1 MQKILIIFAA
11 MLSLF
16 GGRAMAQRTLPGM
29 KSVEVKANMVDGF
42 YTGSSRNCGYSF
54 GVYYSV
60 FKGNNAHEWI
70 FGGEYLHTY
79 KPYGEK
85 GRIPVTEF
93 TGEAG
98 YNLHLYSNYS
108 QFFHLYGGISALAG
122 YETVNWGKTL
132 LSDGAT
138 LHNTDA
144 FIYGGAVNLQAD
156 FYLSDRI
163 ALIANV
169 KERFIFG
176 NSTGHFRFQWG
187 AGIRIMID

>member
-1 MQKILIIFAA
+1 MKKAMIIFAA

-42 YTGSSRNCGYSF
+42 YTGSARNCGYSF

-70 FGGEYLHTY
+70 FGGEYLQSY
-79 KPYGEK
+79 KPYREK
-85 GRIPVTEF
+85 GRIPVAQF
-93 TGEAG
+93 TGEVG
-98 YNLHLYSNYS
+98 YNLHLFSNYS

-144 FIYGGAVNLQAD
+144 FIYGGTVNLQAD

-163 ALIANV
+163 ALIATV
-169 KERFIFG
+169 KGRFIFG

>member
-1 MQKILIIFAA
+1 MKKFLIATIA

-42 YTGSSRNCGYSF
+42 YTDNSRNCGYSF

-60 FKGNNAHEWI
+60 FKGNNAHEWT
-70 FGGEYLHTY
+70 FGGEYLQSY
-79 KPYGEK
+79 KPYGEN
-85 GRIPVTEF
+85 GRIPVAEF

-138 LHNTDA
+138 LHNSDA
-144 FIYGGAVNLQAD
+144 FIYGGAVNIQAD